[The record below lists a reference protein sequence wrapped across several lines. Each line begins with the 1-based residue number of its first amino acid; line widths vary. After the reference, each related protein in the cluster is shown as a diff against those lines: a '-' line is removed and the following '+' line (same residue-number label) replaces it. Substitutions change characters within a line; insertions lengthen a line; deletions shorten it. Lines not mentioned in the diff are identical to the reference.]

1 MIGLLNVHDIVR
13 LIVLALGSYLIYASY
28 KKCDKDNKRVK
39 VIIRLLAIVALTTI
53 LKAFYNGNF
62 AICGL
67 DYFSNAAIVVILHIL
82 VLAATSQLG
91 ANCVKVDKKK
101 SNSTSNSSCS
111 ECDNSCTKCA
121 NSFSDWSSSSSSS
134 LSTDS
139 KTSYNSLSSCK
150 KCDKKCDKKSEF
162 SSKSSSSKSSW

>member
-1 MIGLLNVHDIVR
+1 MIKMMGLLNVHDIVR

-39 VIIRLLAIVALTTI
+39 VIIRLLAVVALATI

-101 SNSTSNSSCS
+101 CNSCSDCDSSCVS
-111 ECDNSCTKCA
+111 N
-121 NSFSDWSSSSSSS
+121 SDWSSSSSSS

-139 KTSYNSLSSCK
+139 HSSSSSLSSCK
-150 KCDKKCDKKSEF
+150 KCDKK
-162 SSKSSSSKSSW
+162 SKSSSESSSTTCSSSW

>member
-1 MIGLLNVHDIVR
+1 MMGLLNVHDIVR

-28 KKCDKDNKRVK
+28 KKCDKDNKKVK
-39 VIIRLLAIVALTTI
+39 VIIRLLAVVALATI
-53 LKAFYNGNF
+53 LKAFYCGNF
-62 AICGL
+62 ALCGL

-101 SNSTSNSSCS
+101 NNSCS
-111 ECDNSCTKCA
+111 DCDNSCSKCA

-139 KTSYNSLSSCK
+139 HTSFNSLSSCK
-150 KCDKKCDKKSEF
+150 KCDKKSES

>member
-1 MIGLLNVHDIVR
+1 MMSLLNVHDIVR

-39 VIIRLLAIVALTTI
+39 VIIRLLAMVALTTI

-91 ANCVKVDKKK
+91 ANCVKLDKKSK
-101 SNSTSNSSCS
+101 SNSSCS
-111 ECDNSCTKCA
+111 ECDNSCSKCA
-121 NSFSDWSSSSSSS
+121 NSFSDWSSSSSNS

-139 KTSYNSLSSCK
+139 HTSYNSLSSCK
-150 KCDKKCDKKSEF
+150 KCDKKSES